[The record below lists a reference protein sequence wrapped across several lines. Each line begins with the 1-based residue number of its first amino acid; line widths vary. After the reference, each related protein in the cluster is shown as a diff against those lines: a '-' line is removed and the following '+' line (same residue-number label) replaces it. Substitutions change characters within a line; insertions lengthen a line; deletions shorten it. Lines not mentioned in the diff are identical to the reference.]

1 MPLNRAGGFIPATTA
16 NLRAAVV
23 AVTRQGDRSQHILDA
38 LSIRGVAGSLVLG
51 HGELVREVRLRK
63 ANLVVA
69 ELGFCLGA
77 PGRLIAAVPSAKVV
91 FIHNGEPLGECV
103 DAILSGAADLV
114 SMNQLGDLSHSLE
127 ATQPAALTG
136 NNVDHSLTNSLERQ
150 ILALSATGMHPRGVA
165 DVLEVAPERVMAVH
179 ARTLARLEAQDKSGT
194 VRSIYS
200 R

>member
-1 MPLNRAGGFIPATTA
+1 
-16 NLRAAVV
+16 VV
-23 AVTRQGDRSQHILDA
+23 AVTRQGDHSQQILDT

-63 ANLVVA
+63 ADLVVA

-77 PGRLIAAVPSAKVV
+77 PGRLIAAVPTAKVV

-114 SMNQLGDLSHSLE
+114 SMNQLGDLSLSLD
-127 ATQPAALTG
+127 ATQPAALTDNDG
-136 NNVDHSLTNSLERQ
+136 DQSITKSLERQ

-179 ARTLARLEAQDKSGT
+179 ARTLARLEAQDTSGT